1 MVLLSE
7 NSSPPQKRCFH
18 TTVLLYYRDYMI
30 IKDINNLSIK
40 ELKQLLAQV
49 NHDLKLNKPTIN
61 RRTRI
66 KQEKAPV
73 LSEGAECNIIA
84 ERFSGN
90 KALPIEH
97 NKKLI
102 QDIAIQRD
110 ILDYLNNGNNIITHY
125 ARGSKRKPIQPL
137 SITSKRI
144 ISL

>member
-1 MVLLSE
+1 M
-7 NSSPPQKRCFH
+7 
-18 TTVLLYYRDYMI
+18 DYS
-30 IKDINNLSIK
+30 NLSII

-49 NHDLKLNKPTIN
+49 NHDLKLNKPTIK
-61 RRTRI
+61 RI

-90 KALPIEH
+90 KALPIVH

-110 ILDYLNNGNNIITHY
+110 ILDYLNNGNHIIT
-125 ARGSKRKPIQPL
+125 AKSRKSKKFNSVL
-137 SITSKRI
+137 SYSNNKI
-144 ISL
+144 IRL